1 MLIVMKFGGSSLASA
16 SHIRHAAELVLNA
29 RQEGHRTVVVVSA
42 QGDTTDD
49 LVCRARELSP
59 SPEPREEDVLLSCGE
74 QMSMALLAMYL
85 RELGCPAVSL
95 CGWQAGI
102 LTDSRHGDARIRVI
116 DPGRVRRELA
126 AENVVVVAG
135 FQGVD
140 EGGDIT
146 TIGRGGS
153 DTTAVALAAA
163 LQADVCRIYTDVKGV
178 YSADPRLVE
187 TAMIHRDISYE
198 EMLEMASLGAQVLHS
213 RAVELAQEKQVQ
225 VEVRSTFD
233 PGEGGTFV
241 CGESRTGARVRGV
254 ACDEAVAMVT
264 VNGLDTGLATGTLFS
279 ALAESGVSI
288 DVIIRSPGSG
298 PRQGTV
304 SFSVRESDGEK
315 ALAVVKSCRRAL
327 DFHSCTVES
336 GMAKVSVVGAGMADG
351 CGVAAKMLR
360 ALQDGA
366 IEPRYITTGEIRI
379 SVILP
384 REQAKQAVQLVHRAF
399 FEE

>member
-16 SHIRHAAELVLNA
+16 SHIRHAAELILQSQ
-29 RQEGHRTVVVVSA
+29 QEGNQTVVVVSA

-49 LVCRARELSP
+49 LVCRARELSAAP
-59 SPEPREEDVLLSCGE
+59 DARELDVLLSCGE
-74 QMSMALLAMYL
+74 QMSMALLAIRL
-85 RELGCPAVSL
+85 RELGCPTVSL

-102 LTDSRHGDARIRVI
+102 FTDSRHGDARIQAI

-126 AENVVVVAG
+126 QENVVIAAG
-135 FQGVD
+135 FQGMD

-163 LQADVCRIYTDVKGV
+163 LGADVCRIYTDVKGV

-187 TAMIHRDISYE
+187 GAMLHRDISYE
-198 EMLEMASLGAQVLHS
+198 EMLELASLGAQVLHR

-233 PGEGGTFV
+233 PGDRGTFV
-241 CGESRTGARVRGV
+241 CGETPAGARVRGV
-254 ACDEAVAMVT
+254 ACDEAVSMVT
-264 VNGLDTGLATGTLFS
+264 VHGLDTGLATGTLFA

-288 DVIIRSPGSG
+288 DVIIRSPGG
-298 PRQGTV
+298 GAGQGMV
-304 SFSVRESDGEK
+304 SFSVEEADGEK
-315 ALAVVKSCRRAL
+315 AAAVVRSCRHTL
-327 DFHSCTVES
+327 DFRSCVVES

-379 SVILP
+379 SVVIP
-384 REQAKQAVQLVHRAF
+384 REQARQAVQLIHRAF
-399 FEE
+399 FED

>member
-16 SHIRHAAELVLNA
+16 SHIRHAAELILQS
-29 RQEGHRTVVVVSA
+29 RQEGNQTVVVVSA
-42 QGDTTDD
+42 QGNTTDA
-49 LVCRARELSP
+49 LVCRAQELSRHP
-59 SPEPREEDVLLSCGE
+59 DARESDVLLSCGE
-74 QMSMALLAMYL
+74 QISMSMLAIRL

-102 LTDSRHGDARIRVI
+102 FTHGQHGDARIYAI
-116 DPGRVRRELA
+116 DPGRIRRELA
-126 AENVVVVAG
+126 SENVVIVAG

-140 EGGDIT
+140 EAGDIT

-187 TAMIHRDISYE
+187 AAMLHRDISYE

-213 RAVELAQEKQVQ
+213 RAVELAREKQVN

-233 PGEGGTFV
+233 PGNRGTFV
-241 CGESRTGARVRGV
+241 CSESSASSRVCGV
-254 ACDEAVAMVT
+254 TCDNAVSMVT
-264 VNGLDTGLATGTLFS
+264 VHGLDTGLATGTLFS
-279 ALAESGVSI
+279 ALAESGISI
-288 DVIIRSPGSG
+288 DVIIRSPGHG
-298 PRQGTV
+298 ARQGTV
-304 SFSVRESDGEK
+304 SFSVAEKDGDK
-315 ALAVVKSCRRAL
+315 AAALVQSCHHAL
-327 DFHSCTVES
+327 DFRSCTVES

-366 IEPRYITTGEIRI
+366 IEPRYITTGELRI

-384 REQAKQAVQLVHRAF
+384 KEQAEQAVKLIHRAF
-399 FEE
+399 FEG

>member
-1 MLIVMKFGGSSLASA
+1 M
-16 SHIRHAAELVLNA
+16 
-29 RQEGHRTVVVVSA
+29 
-42 QGDTTDD
+42 
-49 LVCRARELSP
+49 
-59 SPEPREEDVLLSCGE
+59 
-74 QMSMALLAMYL
+74 
-85 RELGCPAVSL
+85 
-95 CGWQAGI
+95 
-102 LTDSRHGDARIRVI
+102 
-116 DPGRVRRELA
+116 
-126 AENVVVVAG
+126 
-135 FQGVD
+135 
-140 EGGDIT
+140 
-146 TIGRGGS
+146 
-153 DTTAVALAAA
+153 
-163 LQADVCRIYTDVKGV
+163 
-178 YSADPRLVE
+178 
-187 TAMIHRDISYE
+187 
-198 EMLEMASLGAQVLHS
+198 
-213 RAVELAQEKQVQ
+213 
-225 VEVRSTFD
+225 
-233 PGEGGTFV
+233 
-241 CGESRTGARVRGV
+241 

-327 DFHSCTVES
+327 DFRSCTVET

>member
-16 SHIRHAAELVLNA
+16 SHIRHAAELILQS
-29 RQEGHRTVVVVSA
+29 RQEGNQTAVVVSA

-49 LVCRARELSP
+49 LVCRAQELSLHP
-59 SPEPREEDVLLSCGE
+59 DARESDVLLSCGE
-74 QMSMALLAMYL
+74 QMAMALLTIRL

-102 LTDSRHGDARIRVI
+102 FTDSRHGDARIHAI
-116 DPGRVRRELA
+116 DPGRIRRELA
-126 AENVVVVAG
+126 AENVVIVAG

-140 EGGDIT
+140 EAGDIT

-187 TAMIHRDISYE
+187 SAMIHRDISYE

-213 RAVELAQEKQVQ
+213 RAVELAREKQVN

-233 PGEGGTFV
+233 PGDSGTFV
-241 CGESRTGARVRGV
+241 CSESRTGARVRGV
-254 ACDEAVAMVT
+254 TCDEAVSMVT
-264 VNGLDTGLATGTLFS
+264 VHGLDTGLATGTLFT

-288 DVIIRSPGSG
+288 DVIIRSPGRG
-298 PRQGTV
+298 TRQGTV
-304 SFSVRESDGEK
+304 SFSVSESDGEK
-315 ALAVVKSCRRAL
+315 AAAVVKSCHHAL
-327 DFHSCTVES
+327 DFRSCVVES

-366 IEPRYITTGEIRI
+366 IEPRYITTGELRI
-379 SVILP
+379 SVIIP
-384 REQAKQAVQLVHRAF
+384 REQAKQAVRLIHRAF
-399 FEE
+399 FEG